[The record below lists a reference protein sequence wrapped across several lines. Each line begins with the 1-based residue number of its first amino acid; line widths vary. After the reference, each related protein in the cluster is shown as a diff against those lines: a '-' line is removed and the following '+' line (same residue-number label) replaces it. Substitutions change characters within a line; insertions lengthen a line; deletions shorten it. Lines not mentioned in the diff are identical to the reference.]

1 MGVEIE
7 RKFLVAGDSWRQQA
21 GEGLSCRQGYLVS
34 GQGKTVRVRILGEEA
49 FLTIK
54 GPTAGISRSEFE
66 YAIPSGDAAEL
77 LALCETRVEKTR
89 YFIPHGGLVWDLD
102 VFGGANEGLV
112 MAEVEL
118 ESEGQPVEL
127 PEWAGREVS
136 GDPRYYN
143 SYLARNPFT
152 LW

>member
-21 GEGLSCRQGYLVS
+21 GAGVSCRQGYLVA
-34 GQGKTVRVRILGEEA
+34 GQGITVRVRILGEEA

-54 GPTAGISRSEFE
+54 GPTVGISRCEFE
-66 YAIPSGDAAEL
+66 YAIPPGDAAEL
-77 LALCETRVEKTR
+77 LALCENRVEKTR
-89 YFIPHGGLVWDLD
+89 YFIPCGGLVWDLD

-118 ESEGQPVEL
+118 ESEGQPFEL

-143 SYLARNPFT
+143 SHLARNPFT
-152 LW
+152 RW